1 MSILKS
7 LSRPVLIVNNVS
19 VPYVAG
25 TLTFTEGTPEKKVRT
40 QTGGGGSVN
49 ISAIATANVP
59 SGWPVVANTISA
71 STSVDPASWTGAI
84 GDISDNLT
92 FTDLS
97 FSTVRVKTKSNGRV
111 LIAAL
116 QDSTGTTVLLGG
128 QTNAE
133 NNFTHG
139 TAFSVPNS
147 GIFSA
152 PAIID
157 IPSSDSLFIVAYK
170 HSSNYYYWGIV
181 NVTNTGTVTMLNT
194 GVITPAFN
202 LSNWNG
208 AISFDGSVVY
218 FTYVNN
224 AQVYAIAFSVDLS
237 GTPSLTSLASIQVS
251 NEGNVL
257 TTFIT
262 PSNAADGL
270 FDVGYYSFGTSNSY
284 IRTITRNS
292 GSGSVER
299 SQALELTGEITN
311 LISVENASGTESNA
325 DCVVVYGQSI
335 AKVVSGTPAGTPG
348 AAPTIENNSQMSYSD
363 TLSLL
368 TVIYDPLNK
377 NKLIGTVNISDRISP
392 IQFSI
397 EPWGFWSGDFKAITV
412 KYQLKNPNTS
422 FRNHVIPVI
431 VPLATEL
438 YSYIIFF
445 VDINAVKSLLL
456 IEGYPFTTNID
467 QYYIGWSKSSAST
480 GEMVDIAVVGDV
492 VTVNANLLVNNPPR
506 FANINLDYNAQ
517 IVSTTGTYD
526 NIGRMIS
533 NTDLVVGWLNTKI
546 SSGGTGT

>member
-1 MSILKS
+1 M
-7 LSRPVLIVNNVS
+7 N
-19 VPYVAG
+19 
-25 TLTFTEGTPEKKVRT
+25 
-40 QTGGGGSVN
+40 
-49 ISAIATANVP
+49 
-59 SGWPVVANTISA
+59 
-71 STSVDPASWTGAI
+71 PASWTGAI

-147 GIFSA
+147 GIFAA

-181 NVTNTGTVTMLNT
+181 NVADTGTVTMLNT
-194 GVITPAFN
+194 GVILQTFN

-208 AISFDGSVVY
+208 AINFNESHVF
-218 FTYVNN
+218 FTYTNN
-224 AQVYAIAFSVDLS
+224 SQLHAIVFSLYDQN
-237 GTPSLTSLASIQVS
+237 GTPALTQLTNMQISTE
-251 NEGNVL
+251 NNVL

-262 PSNAADGL
+262 PSNVTTSETSGL

-284 IRTITRNS
+284 LRTIAIG
-292 GSGSVER
+292 GSGMVKSE
-299 SQALELTGEITN
+299 ALELTGEITN

-546 SSGGTGT
+546 SSGGTGGSGP